1 MHFITLTASLL
12 AAVSVPLANAAEQE
26 PLDSHTEACPDY
38 ASYATYPQSVQN
50 SPCPAWPSSPLADR
64 VAAGP

>member
-50 SPCPAWPSSPLADR
+50 
-64 VAAGP
+64 